1 MKFIRLDKHVK
12 YFVIGVGLTLLCFL
26 FLGAIDTPPPP
37 HYGRYQLQSWAAAP
51 VDGGALVG
59 AFVIDTATGETKTVY
74 SRLVKSEQQSIVF
87 TNQLKKP
94 FIRIE

>member
-1 MKFIRLDKHVK
+1 MKSIFYNERVK
-12 YFVIGVGLTLLCFL
+12 YFVFGIGLTLLCIL
-26 FLGAIDTPPPP
+26 CLGAVNSPPPP
-37 HYGRYQLQSWAAAP
+37 HYGRFQLQSWAAAP

-74 SRLVKSEQQSIVF
+74 SRLVKSEKQSVIF

-94 FIRIE
+94 FSRIE